1 MSRQELTDLKRK
13 NIHVACAVIERNSLV
28 LVAQRS
34 AAMSLPLKWEF
45 PGGKIEPGESL
56 EECLCREIVEE
67 LGVSIEVSR
76 SLQPTRHEYPDL
88 TVTLYPFICSTST
101 DEITVN
107 EHAAVVWLPPDRLHE
122 LDWAEADLPVLATYC
137 RQLKEERG

>member
-34 AAMSLPLKWEF
+34 AAMSLPLEWEF

-88 TVTLYPFICSTST
+88 TVTRSTHLSVQHPLMKSPSMNT
-101 DEITVN
+101 RLWFGFRLIDSMNLTGPKQTFRF
-107 EHAAVVWLPPDRLHE
+107 LPLT
-122 LDWAEADLPVLATYC
+122 ADN
-137 RQLKEERG
+137 